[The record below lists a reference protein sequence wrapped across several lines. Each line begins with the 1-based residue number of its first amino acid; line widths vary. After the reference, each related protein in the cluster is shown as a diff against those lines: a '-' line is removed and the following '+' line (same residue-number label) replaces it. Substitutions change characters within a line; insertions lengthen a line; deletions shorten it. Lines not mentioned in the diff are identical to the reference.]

1 MSLGFSEFRELLDI
15 WDNNKEKL
23 DIKCL
28 LEDNGLVFFFKKE
41 NKIYGATENNRL
53 AFARIKNPEKEDKSW
68 ADEASF
74 TAVDLGEK
82 ELTKSVFNHK
92 DLKDI
97 EVIDQEKAEKELEKK
112 GKKMPMVSDPDES
125 IDEK

>member
-23 DIKCL
+23 DAKCL
-28 LEDNGLVFFFKKE
+28 LEDNGLVFFFKKD

-53 AFARIKNPEKEDKSW
+53 AFARIKNPEKEDKKW

-74 TAVDLGEK
+74 TAVDLEDSNLSK
-82 ELTKSVFNHK
+82 NVFSQK
-92 DLKDI
+92 DLENI
-97 EVIDQEKAEKELEKK
+97 EVIDQEEVEKKLEKK
-112 GKKMPMVSDPDES
+112 GKKIPNPPEEEP
-125 IDEK
+125 IEEK